1 MAWRKGL
8 SLDLTTHRKVWI
20 DLVPATLV
28 SATPGAGII
37 PQADSGGKIAAG
49 WVPLLGIS
57 QIPVAADGEVSTT
70 KVVRADDSRLGNPSV
85 GGDLSGTAGAA
96 TVTKLRGRL
105 LATTAPTEGQVYA
118 WNTAANQWVPATP
131 TGGGGGGGSITVA
144 EADGTPS
151 VTGVTTIVVS
161 TGTLTDNGSGVV
173 TVNTGGAGRSVGE
186 KLVIFERFR

>member
-8 SLDLTTHRKVWI
+8 SFDLTTHRKVWI
-20 DLVPATLV
+20 DIVPATLV

-37 PQADSGGKIAAG
+37 PQGDSGGKIAAG

-57 QIPVAADGEVSTT
+57 QIPVAADGEVSAT
-70 KVVRADDSRLGNPSV
+70 KVVRADDSRLGNPPV

-96 TVTKLRGRL
+96 SVVKLRGRT
-105 LATTAPTEGQVYA
+105 LAATAPTDGQVVA
-118 WNTAANQWVPATP
+118 WNNAANQWQPATP
-131 TGGGGGGGSITVA
+131 TGGGGGGSITVA

-151 VTGVTTIVVS
+151 VTGVTTITVS
-161 TGTLTDNGSGVV
+161 NGTLTDNGSGVV
-173 TVNTGGAGRSVGE
+173 TLNTGGAGRSVGE